1 METVNASGNS
11 SSLLLLTIRQFLP
24 CHFIWITNNA
34 KIEAKS
40 IPIITRIR
48 YRMFQR
54 VFILASLS
62 AFYMRVSSIFAV
74 RIALYYP
81 RQ

>member
-1 METVNASGNS
+1 
-11 SSLLLLTIRQFLP
+11 
-24 CHFIWITNNA
+24 
-34 KIEAKS
+34 
-40 IPIITRIR
+40 
-48 YRMFQR
+48 MFQR